1 MENILKPKGML
12 CNRKLHTGQLV
23 DSVDP
28 VDIDWLTGQH
38 TGQPI
43 KISILQVKVDVYMK
57 LLNVMFWST
66 GQQVDIVVN
75 TQNMGKIMK

>member
-1 MENILKPKGML
+1 MKNILKPKGML

-23 DSVDP
+23 NP
-28 VDIDWLTGQH
+28 VNIDWLTGRH
-38 TGQPI
+38 TGQPM

-57 LLNVMFWST
+57 LLNIIFWLTS
-66 GQQVDIVVN
+66 QQVDIVVD